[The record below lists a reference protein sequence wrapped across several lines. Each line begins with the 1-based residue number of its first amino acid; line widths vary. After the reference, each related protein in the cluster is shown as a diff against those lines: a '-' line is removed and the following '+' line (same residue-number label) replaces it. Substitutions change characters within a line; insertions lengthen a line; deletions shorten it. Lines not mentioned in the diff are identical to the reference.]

1 MSFLRCRIPVR
12 SCHINLFKGP
22 LSIRRNF
29 QSYRPIWQQIDKPIS
44 APPTIPQLQQQLLSL
59 QPIKP
64 NDSQVSGTIFDSK
77 GTVVAVSEKFPKWR
91 FLRDHNLYPRDL
103 RKIDTSSVDVIPNIL
118 VKETCILVNL
128 LHIKALIEKD
138 KVYVFDTSDP
148 SSAIKLGVLMYDL
161 ESKLSQKVPNTAY
174 KQSYEHNALES
185 IFINVMSTL
194 ETEFKQQEES
204 CTKILNELENQINRE
219 KLRDLLIKSKSLTLF
234 YQKAFLIRDVLDELL
249 ESDEDMEAMY
259 LSGPKYKPIVNVNAS
274 NTDIHHHR
282 SSETTTKDTN
292 SPATATTEEV
302 DITDIEMLLETYY
315 TQCDEFV
322 QHSESL
328 IQDIKSTEEIVNI
341 ILDANRNS
349 LMLLELKVTIYTLG
363 VTVATLVPAF
373 YGMNLKNFIEESY
386 LGFAGVVVFSLL
398 FAVAVT
404 KANFRALKTVT
415 KVTMMNSTKT
425 ADLVTV
431 AKTQI
436 EPVPP
441 TVTEGKKIWK
451 IKKPIIIK
459 PTVTGTN
466 SSDTNVN
473 TTRWSKIKSRCRHM
487 WYGNSITERNAWT
500 QEERDIAWKWLT
512 SDKEK

>member
-1 MSFLRCRIPVR
+1 MSFLRCRTPLYGCFTNI
-12 SCHINLFKGP
+12 LKGP

-29 QSYRPIWQQIDKPIS
+29 QSFRPIWQQIQHPIS
-44 APPTIPQLQQQLLSL
+44 APPTIPLLQQQLLSL

-64 NDSQVSGTIFDSK
+64 NESQVSGTIFDSE

-128 LHIKALIEKD
+128 LHIKALIEND

-161 ESKLSQKVPNTAY
+161 ESKLSQKVSNAAY

-249 ESDEDMEAMY
+249 ESDEDMAAMY
-259 LSGPKYKPIVNVNAS
+259 LSGPKYKPAVNVNGTT
-274 NTDIHHHR
+274 TDIHHHGSDITR
-282 SSETTTKDTN
+282 KDSSA
-292 SPATATTEEV
+292 PTEEV

-363 VTVATLVPAF
+363 VTVATLLPAF

-386 LGFAGVVVFSLL
+386 LGFAGVVVFSIL

-415 KVTMMNSTKT
+415 KVTMLNSAKT
-425 ADLVTV
+425 ADLATV
-431 AKTQI
+431 AKTQT
-436 EPVPP
+436 EPVAQ
-441 TVTEGKKIWK
+441 TVKEGKKIWK

-459 PTVTGTN
+459 PTITGTN
-466 SSDTNVN
+466 TDITSDN
-473 TTRWSKIKSRCRHM
+473 TTKWSKIRNWCRHM

>member
-1 MSFLRCRIPVR
+1 MSLLRCRTP
-12 SCHINLFKGP
+12 LFGCYTNILKGQ

-29 QSYRPIWQQIDKPIS
+29 QSYSSKWQEIKHPIS
-44 APPTIPQLQQQLLSL
+44 APPTIPLLQQQLLSL

-161 ESKLSQKVPNTAY
+161 ESKLSQKVSNTAY

-249 ESDEDMEAMY
+249 ESDEDMAAMY
-259 LSGPKYKPIVNVNAS
+259 LSGPKYKPTVNLS
-274 NTDIHHHR
+274 GTTTDIHHHGSDIIR
-282 SSETTTKDTN
+282 KDTS
-292 SPATATTEEV
+292 SPTEEI

-363 VTVATLVPAF
+363 VTVATLLPAF

-386 LGFAGVVVFSLL
+386 LGFAGVVVFSIL

-415 KVTMMNSTKT
+415 KVTMMNSAKT
-425 ADLVTV
+425 ADLATV
-431 AKTQI
+431 AKTQT
-436 EPVPP
+436 EPVAQ
-441 TVTEGKKIWK
+441 TVKEGKKIWK
-451 IKKPIIIK
+451 IKKPIEIK
-459 PTVTGTN
+459 QTTAGTN
-466 SSDTNVN
+466 TDQTSDS
-473 TTRWSKIKSRCRHM
+473 TTKWSKVRHWCRHM

>member
-1 MSFLRCRIPVR
+1 MSFLQYRLPLLNCQR
-12 SCHINLFKGP
+12 SLRWGP
-22 LSIRRNF
+22 FSIRRHLQLSSHLLKNQ
-29 QSYRPIWQQIDKPIS
+29 QSSI
-44 APPTIPQLQQQLLSL
+44 PPLQRQLLSL

-64 NDSQVSGTIFDSK
+64 NDSQVSGTVFDSK

-103 RKIDTSSVDVIPNIL
+103 RKIDTSSVDIIPNIL

-138 KVYVFDTSDP
+138 KIYVFDTADP

-161 ESKLSQKVPNTAY
+161 ESKLSQNTGNTAY

-204 CTKILNELENQINRE
+204 CTNILNELENQINRE
-219 KLRDLLIKSKSLTLF
+219 KLRDLLIKSKFLTLF

-249 ESDEDMEAMY
+249 ESDEDMAAMY
-259 LSGPKYKPIVNVNAS
+259 LSGSKYKQSITQG
-274 NTDIHHHR
+274 TDIHHHDPKK
-282 SSETTTKDTN
+282 ETQ
-292 SPATATTEEV
+292 SPTEEV

-363 VTVATLVPAF
+363 VTVATLLPAF

-386 LGFAGVVVFSLL
+386 VGFAGVVVFSML
-398 FAVAVT
+398 FALLVT

-415 KVTMMNSTKT
+415 KVTMLNSTKT
-425 ADLVTV
+425 ADLVTGAKTQAEPV
-431 AKTQI
+431 AKTA
-436 EPVPP
+436 
-441 TVTEGKKIWK
+441 TNATSIWK
-451 IKKPIIIK
+451 RKK
-459 PTVTGTN
+459 PTVTPFKM
-466 SSDTNVN
+466 DT
-473 TTRWSKIKSRCRHM
+473 TTKINGDSTWTRVKDWCRYVWFGKSR
-487 WYGNSITERNAWT
+487 TENNIWT
-500 QEERDIAWKWLT
+500 QEEKDIVWKWLT